1 MPTTLLNVGR
11 KRGFSRLQ
19 SAIAL
24 AVMMV
29 GILILVPR
37 MDNIIEDAWRA
48 HVKSVG
54 SSLQTGVM
62 IFRKAWMTD
71 KNSTLLEGFAMN
83 QYGWPVPQEPDGM
96 SGSGVTT
103 TLSCEALWNS
113 LLDIEVPT
121 LTAGDNA
128 SADFRVEVVEGHCR
142 YYHRASGDRF
152 YIDYSSA
159 NGRVSWNIR

>member
-1 MPTTLLNVGR
+1 MPTTLLNVGGN
-11 KRGFSRLQ
+11 RGFSLLQ

-37 MDNIIEDAWRA
+37 MNDIIEDAWRA
-48 HVKSVG
+48 HVQSVG
-54 SSLQTGVM
+54 TSLQTGVM
-62 IFRKAWMTD
+62 IFRKVWMTD
-71 KNSTLLEGFAMN
+71 RNSTLQEGLAIN
-83 QYGWPVPQEPDGM
+83 QYGWPVPQEPGWM
-96 SGSGVTT
+96 PGAGVTT

-159 NGRVSWNIR
+159 DGRVSWNIR

>member
-1 MPTTLLNVGR
+1 MPTTLLNVGGN
-11 KRGFSRLQ
+11 RGFSLLQ
-19 SAIAL
+19 SAVAL

-37 MDNIIEDAWRA
+37 MDSIIEDAWRA
-48 HVKSVG
+48 HVQSVG
-54 SSLQTGVM
+54 TSLQTGVM
-62 IFRKAWMTD
+62 IFRKVWMTD
-71 KNSTLLEGFAMN
+71 KNSTLREGLAVN
-83 QYGWPVPQEPDGM
+83 QYGWPVPQEPGRM
-96 SGSGVTT
+96 PGAGVTT

-159 NGRVSWNIR
+159 DGRVSWNIR

>member
-11 KRGFSRLQ
+11 KAGFSLLQ

-37 MDNIIEDAWRA
+37 MDNTYPEDALGV
-48 HVKSVG
+48 HTVTSVG

-71 KNSTLLEGFAMN
+71 KTAPCLKALL
-83 QYGWPVPQEPDGM
+83 
-96 SGSGVTT
+96 
-103 TLSCEALWNS
+103 
-113 LLDIEVPT
+113 
-121 LTAGDNA
+121 
-128 SADFRVEVVEGHCR
+128 
-142 YYHRASGDRF
+142 
-152 YIDYSSA
+152 
-159 NGRVSWNIR
+159 

>member
-1 MPTTLLNVGR
+1 MPTTLLNVGGN
-11 KRGFSRLQ
+11 RGFSLLQ
-19 SAIAL
+19 SAVAL

-62 IFRKAWMTD
+62 IFRKAWMAD

-83 QYGWPVPQEPDGM
+83 QYGWPVPQEPEGM
-96 SGSGVTT
+96 PGSGVTT

-152 YIDYSSA
+152 YIDYSSV